1 MSKQKALKIAQAII
15 TIVVGILIACSIVNE
30 SILKYLV
37 GGAIALYGVFM
48 LVKSAYDTKSLVFIS
63 GIVGAVLLGIGVS
76 ILASYLNFIDFVGK
90 SIMVAIATIG
100 SLFILDS
107 IIQLCLKHQNRGIT
121 ELVIGCVL
129 LALGLCLIL
138 IPDFAHYLWVIFG
151 VLLAIFGVYSLV
163 IELVKLSKKSK

>member
-1 MSKQKALKIAQAII
+1 MSKQKGLKIAQAII

-76 ILASYLNFIDFVGK
+76 ILA
-90 SIMVAIATIG
+90 
-100 SLFILDS
+100 LFILDS